1 MSSRAFQYLLAKTG
15 FDTAENDPLKVF
27 QKLLVAKVRIQVRKN
42 IGPECPECPACAQCP
57 ECPAD
62 DDERPAA

>member
-1 MSSRAFQYLLAKTG
+1 VCTVCFEQEEYPDQGEVLQCDSGHSLCRECSDRLA
-15 FDTAENDPLKVF
+15 ARLC
-27 QKLLVAKVRIQVRKN
+27 
-42 IGPECPECPACAQCP
+42 PECPECPACAQCP